1 MGSPADHSNHH
12 TVMRL
17 PLLSSLILTVTLGT
31 GHVQAQNNR
40 PPIVPGQFGFDV
52 NNGTTGAG
60 TLCSGFSCTP
70 ATMNTKGG
78 EKLTF
83 GIRAPQNAPYFV
95 IVGPSSALCQ
105 TFPGFLNQWVVP
117 VIILLPGTVNQI
129 DTGPRCFG
137 YKSNFTV
144 PVPNGIPK
152 NTKASV
158 QALAVVQDINGRK
171 FPAFSSP
178 IDIVVP

>member
-1 MGSPADHSNHH
+1 
-12 TVMRL
+12 MRL
-17 PLLSSLILTVTLGT
+17 PLLLSAIAAITLGT
-31 GHVQAQNNR
+31 AHVHAQNGR

-70 ATMNTKGG
+70 STMNTKGG

-83 GIRAPQNAPYFV
+83 GIRAPQNQPYFV
-95 IVGPSSALCQ
+95 LVGASSAFCQ
-105 TFPGFLNQWVVP
+105 TFPGFLNKWVVP
-117 VIILLPGTVNQI
+117 PIILIPGTVNQI

-158 QALAVVQDINGRK
+158 QALAVVQDNNGRW

>member
-1 MGSPADHSNHH
+1 
-12 TVMRL
+12 MRL
-17 PLLSSLILTVTLGT
+17 PLLLSVIAAITVSAGD
-31 GHVQAQNNR
+31 VQAQR

-70 ATMNTKGG
+70 ATMKTKGG

-83 GIRAPQNAPYFV
+83 GIRAPKDVPYFV
-95 IVGPSSALCQ
+95 IFGPSSSLCQ
-105 TFPGFLNQWVVP
+105 TFPGFLNKWVVP
-117 VIILLPGTVNQI
+117 VAILLPGKVNQI

-144 PVPNGIPK
+144 GVPNGVPK
-152 NTKASV
+152 NSKASA
-158 QALAVVQDINGRK
+158 QALALVQDINGRW

>member
-1 MGSPADHSNHH
+1 
-12 TVMRL
+12 MRLKRLL
-17 PLLSSLILTVTLGT
+17 PLLVAFALGAGTVP
-31 GHVQAQNNR
+31 AQNSN

-70 ATMNTKGG
+70 GNLSTKGG

-83 GIRAPQNAPYFV
+83 GIRAPKDAKYFV

-105 TFPGFLNQWVVP
+105 TLPGFLNKWVVP
-117 VIILLPGTVNQI
+117 ATVLLPGTVNQI

-137 YKSNFTV
+137 YMASFTIG
-144 PVPNGIPK
+144 VPNGVPK
-152 NTKASV
+152 GARVSV
-158 QALAVVQDINGRK
+158 QALAEVQDSNGRK
-171 FPAFSSP
+171 QPAFSSP